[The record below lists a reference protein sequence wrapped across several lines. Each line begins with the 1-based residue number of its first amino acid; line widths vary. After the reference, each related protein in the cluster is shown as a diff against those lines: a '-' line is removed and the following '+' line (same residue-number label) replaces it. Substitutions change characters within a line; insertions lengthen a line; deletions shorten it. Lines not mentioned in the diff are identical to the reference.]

1 MSSWDKTSHSEDLG
15 QPDAWLKDP
24 CAFGHPA
31 WLEGLTQL
39 CRCIGS
45 PTFESCLLKLLNKV
59 TPVDHCVVFT
69 YGEAGAG
76 HLFTHGRMPVE
87 EAQQLADDYVENF
100 HQQDPNFPKISSAS
114 EGCEDYLIPL
124 STDST
129 FDSAYQNHFFDR
141 HDLIDKASTIGKVEQ
156 DSVYCNFYRMGRSG
170 PYSDKDWRL
179 LESVLPL
186 ITTLI
191 SMHYRILRLSPLK
204 EQQPHSNARSLVHN
218 IISKSAPPFAQL
230 TPREREVCE
239 RILLGYTSVGIGLD
253 LEIAQS
259 SVVTYRRRAYEKLD
273 ISTQNELFTLC
284 LTASQYQHR
293 ESTPGINPKAN

>member
-1 MSSWDKTSHSEDLG
+1 M
-15 QPDAWLKDP
+15 PDIRFGDP
-24 CAFGHPA
+24 SAFGDPI

-45 PTFESCLLKLLNKV
+45 PAFESCLLKLLNKV

-69 YGEAGAG
+69 FGESGAG
-76 HLFTHGRMPVE
+76 HLFTHGRMQVE
-87 EAQQLADDYVENF
+87 EAQQLANDYVRNF
-100 HQQDPNFPKISSAS
+100 HEQDPNFAQVSGAT
-114 EGCEDYLIPL
+114 EGCEDCLIPL
-124 STDST
+124 APGAD
-129 FDSAYQNHFFDR
+129 DHAAYQNHFFDR

-156 DSVYCNFYRMGRSG
+156 GSVYCNFYRMGRSG
-170 PYSDKDWRL
+170 SYSEKDWQL
-179 LESVLPL
+179 LESILPL

-191 SMHYRILRLSPLK
+191 STHYRILQLSPSDK
-204 EQQPHSNARSLVHN
+204 QGQFRNARSLVHN
-218 IISKSAPPFAQL
+218 IISKNVSPFSQL

-253 LEIAQS
+253 LNIAQS

-284 LTASQYQHR
+284 LTASQYVAQQRH
-293 ESTPGINPKAN
+293 S

>member
-1 MSSWDKTSHSEDLG
+1 MASSQKTSRSRDLG
-15 QPDAWLKDP
+15 LPDSRFSDP
-24 CAFGHPA
+24 SAFGDPV

-69 YGEAGAG
+69 FGETGAG
-76 HLFTHGRMPVE
+76 HLFTHGRMPVV
-87 EAQQLADDYVENF
+87 EAQQLANDYVRNF
-100 HQQDPNFPKISSAS
+100 HEQDPNFQQLSSAS
-114 EGCEDYLIPL
+114 EGCEDCLIPL
-124 STDST
+124 ASEAD
-129 FDSAYQNHFFDR
+129 DHAEYKNHFFDR

-156 DSVYCNFYRMGRSG
+156 GSVYCNFYRMGRSG
-170 PYSDKDWRL
+170 PYSEKDWQL
-179 LESVLPL
+179 LESILPL
-186 ITTLI
+186 VTTLI
-191 SMHYRILRLSPLK
+191 STHYRILQLSPADK
-204 EQQPHSNARSLVHN
+204 QGQYRNARSLVHN
-218 IISKSAPPFAQL
+218 IISKNVSPFSQL

-253 LEIAQS
+253 LNIAQS

-284 LTASQYQHR
+284 LTASQYVAQER
-293 ESTPGINPKAN
+293 ST

>member
-1 MSSWDKTSHSEDLG
+1 MTSSKNTSRSRDLG
-15 QPDAWLKDP
+15 QPDARFREP
-24 CAFGHPA
+24 SAFGHPT

-69 YGEAGAG
+69 FGQGGAG

-87 EAQQLADDYVENF
+87 EAHQLADDYVKHF
-100 HQQDPNFPKISSAS
+100 HQQDPNYAQVSGAI
-114 EGCEDYLIPL
+114 EGCENALIPL
-124 STDST
+124 SIEDGSSAST
-129 FDSAYQNHFFDR
+129 TISFDFAYKNHFFDR
-141 HDLIDKASTIGKVEQ
+141 HDLIDKASTVGKVEQ
-156 DSVYCNFYRMGRSG
+156 GSVYCNFYRMGRSG
-170 PYSDKDWRL
+170 PYSQKDWKL
-179 LESVLPL
+179 LESILPL

-191 SMHYRILRLSPLK
+191 STHYRLLQLSSQG
-204 EQQPHSNARSLVHN
+204 EQRPYRNARSLVHN
-218 IISKSAPPFAQL
+218 IISKNASPFSQL

-253 LEIAQS
+253 LNIAQS

-273 ISTQNELFTLC
+273 ISSQNELFTLC
-284 LTASQYQHR
+284 LTASQYHLLD
-293 ESTPGINPKAN
+293 S

>member
-1 MSSWDKTSHSEDLG
+1 MTSSQKTSRSRGLG
-15 QPDAWLKDP
+15 SPDIRFGDP
-24 CAFGHPA
+24 SAFGDPG

-45 PTFESCLLKLLNKV
+45 PAFESCLLKLLNKV

-69 YGEAGAG
+69 YGESGAG
-76 HLFTHGRMPVE
+76 HLFTHGRMQVE
-87 EAQQLADDYVENF
+87 EAQQLADDYVSSF
-100 HQQDPNFPKISSAS
+100 HEQDPNFAQLSSAI
-114 EGCEDYLIPL
+114 EGCEDSLMPL
-124 STDST
+124 AADA
-129 FDSAYQNHFFDR
+129 DAAYQNHFFDR
-141 HDLIDKASTIGKVEQ
+141 HDLIDKASTIGRVEQ
-156 DSVYCNFYRMGRSG
+156 GSVYCNFYRMGRSG

-179 LESVLPL
+179 LESILPL

-191 SMHYRILRLSPLK
+191 STHYRILQLSPADK
-204 EQQPHSNARSLVHN
+204 QEQYRNARSLVHN
-218 IISKSAPPFAQL
+218 IISKNVSPFSQL

-253 LEIAQS
+253 LNIAQS

-284 LTASQYQHR
+284 LTASQYVDQERH
-293 ESTPGINPKAN
+293 SP

>member
-1 MSSWDKTSHSEDLG
+1 MSSSDKTSHSHDLG

-69 YGEAGAG
+69 YGEGGAG

-87 EAQQLADDYVENF
+87 EAQQLADDYVEHF
-100 HQQDPNFPKISSAS
+100 HERDPNFPKISGAI
-114 EGCEDYLIPL
+114 EGCEDCLIPL
-124 STDST
+124 IVDST
-129 FDSAYQNHFFDR
+129 FDSSYQNHFFDR
-141 HDLIDKASTIGKVEQ
+141 HDLVDKASTIGKVEQ

-191 SMHYRILRLSPLK
+191 SMHYRILQLSPLR

-218 IISKSAPPFAQL
+218 IISKSVPPFAQL

-293 ESTPGINPKAN
+293 ESTPRINIRSS